1 MSSSVVVGHSH
12 VLIAFPS
19 RHRKVPCTLSAG
31 PSPLTH
37 FIPIF
42 FSFPQ
47 AAEADAE
54 RDSDSD
60 GGSIVSSL
68 GRTKRLDTI
77 SVLQRKNSRELVQLS
92 QQLLT
97 RNDFITQQVSSL
109 EMQIG
114 QQQSELARARGRMA
128 YLERTLAEAGVK
140 FISEA
145 DWYADLDGS
154 FGWDTEDDENDEDG
168 SGEERA
174 GGAPQ
179 TDQIQD
185 AQGRMIISP
194 AGSPRSG
201 TLAAA
206 DAPKAG
212 EARARAMMHVAAE
225 SMRRERAAA
234 IIQRWWRAHLVARR
248 LRKIRDE
255 AQQRAHSRRQT
266 MDAQKMK
273 QQPQLRASRAASALR
288 ANRAPSCS
296 LSAVRRATASL
307 GVNVKPGTPQFL
319 AVQPTMTANRR
330 RLPSMVCI
338 EATLQDMESRS
349 GVARRTSQAAG
360 KRSTG
365 KDSTD
370 ARPPSAA
377 GLAADAIEEAFQV
390 EERSS
395 QEADRAPSLSG
406 SYSATAAAATTR
418 PSGSVTG
425 RKSSKSSVTLQSV
438 PVSDAPA
445 VSAV

>member
-1 MSSSVVVGHSH
+1 LHPHATSCVRQTPAAYPCHPH
-12 VLIAFPS
+12 VFP
-19 RHRKVPCTLSAG
+19 
-31 PSPLTH
+31 
-37 FIPIF
+37 
-42 FSFPQ
+42 PQ
-47 AAEADAE
+47 AAEGDVE

-60 GGSIVSSL
+60 GGSIVSSH
-68 GRTKRLDTI
+68 GRNKRLDTI

-97 RNDFITQQVSSL
+97 RNDFISQQVSCL

-114 QQQSELARARGRMA
+114 QQQSELTRARGRMA
-128 YLERTLAEAGVK
+128 YLERTLVEADVN

-154 FGWDTEDDENDEDG
+154 FGWDTEDDVNDEDG

-185 AQGRMIISP
+185 AQGRVVVSP

-201 TLAAA
+201 TLVAA

-212 EARARAMMHVAAE
+212 EARARAMLHSAAE

-266 MDAQKMK
+266 MDALKAK

-288 ANRAPSCS
+288 ANRAPSSS

-307 GVNVKPGTPQFL
+307 GINVKSATSQSL
-319 AVQPTMTANRR
+319 AAQPTMTTNRR

-338 EATLQDMESRS
+338 EATLQDMESRP

-360 KRSTG
+360 KRRTGENSTG
-365 KDSTD
+365 V
-370 ARPPSAA
+370 RPPSAT

-390 EERSS
+390 EDRIS
-395 QEADRAPSLSG
+395 QQDERAPSLSG
-406 SYSATAAAATTR
+406 SHAAPAATR
-418 PSGSVTG
+418 PSVSATG

-438 PVSDAPA
+438 PVSDAPE
-445 VSAV
+445 VSRM